1 MSKGKTEK
9 YNWYEFHKLWTIHTP
24 EECKRQ
30 PTGKYKARKGSKGKK
45 NKYSQKKKAYMDVKA
60 AISALTH
67 LDIDS
72 DDDSNISPS
81 ESEYDSNTSSSTFDA
96 QTYSSE
102 EEDSDAS

>member
-1 MSKGKTEK
+1 MGRRRSTIGVNTTSYGQSTHPRNAKG
-9 YNWYEFHKLWTIHTP
+9 N
-24 EECKRQ
+24 
-30 PTGKYKARKGSKGKK
+30 YKARKGSKGKK
-45 NKYSQKKKAYMDVKA
+45 DKYSQKKKAYMDVKA

-81 ESEYDSNTSSSTFDA
+81 ESEYDSNTSSSTFDG

>member
-1 MSKGKTEK
+1 MSNGKTKK
-9 YNWYEFHKLWTIHTP
+9 YHWCEYHKLWTIHSP
-24 EECKRQ
+24 KECKRQ

-45 NKYSQKKKAYMDVKA
+45 NKYAQKKKAYMDVKA
-60 AISALTH
+60 AVSALAH
-67 LDIDS
+67 LDIDR

-81 ESEYDSNTSSSTFDA
+81 ESEYDSNTSSSTFDG

>member
-1 MSKGKTEK
+1 MSNGKTKK
-9 YNWYEFHKLWTIHTP
+9 YHWCEYHKLWTIHSP
-24 EECKRQ
+24 KECKRQ
-30 PTGKYKARKGSKGKK
+30 PTGKYKARKGSKDKK
-45 NKYSQKKKAYMDVKA
+45 NKYSQRKKAYMDVKA

-81 ESEYDSNTSSSTFDA
+81 ESEYDSNTSSSTFNGQA
-96 QTYSSE
+96 YSSE

>member
-1 MSKGKTEK
+1 
-9 YNWYEFHKLWTIHTP
+9 
-24 EECKRQ
+24 
-30 PTGKYKARKGSKGKK
+30 
-45 NKYSQKKKAYMDVKA
+45 MDVKA

-81 ESEYDSNTSSSTFDA
+81 ESEYDSNTSSSTFNG
-96 QTYSSE
+96 QIYSSE